1 MQIRKILAPTDF
13 SEYGAIG
20 VEYAVD
26 LAKHFQ
32 ADLVLIHVVGEEVF
46 TVMGEGATALPIDQM
61 VEDRRSEMGEFV
73 SRVVRPRLG
82 SQGVVKQI
90 VVLGSPFAKIIAT
103 AESEAAD
110 LIVMSTHGRTG
121 LSHLL
126 IGSVTEKVIRK
137 AACPVLSVRPAE
149 HRSGL
154 R

>member
-1 MQIRKILAPTDF
+1 MQIRKVLAPTDF
-13 SEYGAIG
+13 SEYASIG

-32 ADLVLIHVVGEEVF
+32 ADLILIHVVGEEVF
-46 TVMGEGATALPIDQM
+46 AVMGEGATAFPVDQI
-61 VEDRRSEMGEFV
+61 VEDRRSEMQEFV

-82 SQGVVKQI
+82 SQGMVKQI
-90 VVLGSPFAKIIAT
+90 VVLGSPFVKILET

-126 IGSVTEKVIRK
+126 IGSVTEKVVRK

-149 HRSGL
+149 HGSTL
-154 R
+154 S